1 MSNEEE
7 REKAMK
13 HVEAT
18 RPKPVQIDS
27 EALGIRERHVPIEQ
41 VRDDRVHTMLMETLN
56 RLAIVERKIDD
67 LQVAIHEL
75 SRSW

>member
-1 MSNEEE
+1 MGNEEE
-7 REKAMK
+7 REKTMK
-13 HVEAT
+13 QVEAT
-18 RPKPVQIDS
+18 RPKPVQIDA
-27 EALGIRERHVPIEQ
+27 EALGLRERHAPIEQ
-41 VRDDRVHTMLMETLN
+41 GRDDRVHTMLTEALN